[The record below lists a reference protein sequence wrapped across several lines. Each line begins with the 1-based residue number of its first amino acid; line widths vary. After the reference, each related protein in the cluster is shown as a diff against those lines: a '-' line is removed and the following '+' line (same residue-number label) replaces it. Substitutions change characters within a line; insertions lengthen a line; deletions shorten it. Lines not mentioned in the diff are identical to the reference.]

1 MTENQTKQGYLKNH
15 QNTDNYLLY
24 KYLYIYIH
32 SWHTHCNIISE
43 TKKYFPEEKMRYL
56 VKPTASVNLLNDFDK
71 MLDSFFDNSREY
83 DYQHPAVDV
92 REEEDKFVLEADL
105 PGMTEKDIEVKVDDK
120 LLTISSVKKENAKE
134 KKDGWLIRERKESS
148 FSRSFVIPENA
159 DRENIKAEFRNGVL
173 TLDIEKKAALKPKNI
188 KIQVG

>member
-71 MLDSFFDNSREY
+71 CWIHS
-83 DYQHPAVDV
+83 
-92 REEEDKFVLEADL
+92 
-105 PGMTEKDIEVKVDDK
+105 
-120 LLTISSVKKENAKE
+120 LTIQENMIIS
-134 KKDGWLIRERKESS
+134 IR
-148 FSRSFVIPENA
+148 
-159 DRENIKAEFRNGVL
+159 L
-173 TLDIEKKAALKPKNI
+173 
-188 KIQVG
+188 